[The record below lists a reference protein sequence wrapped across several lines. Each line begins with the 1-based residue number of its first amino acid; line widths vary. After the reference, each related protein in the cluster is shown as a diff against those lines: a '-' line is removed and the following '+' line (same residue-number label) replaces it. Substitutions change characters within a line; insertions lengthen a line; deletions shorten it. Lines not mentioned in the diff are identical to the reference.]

1 MNLQAKSGLNSY
13 LEAFKIDYDDLDY
26 AIIEG
31 DIKLLES
38 IKEFC
43 SIPPLVPPL
52 EKSTGINQRN
62 SIRFNDID
70 DPKQYRWSSM
80 NDVVNPNQKSLN
92 ITSTIPN
99 VTSRKLDNKS
109 NISPF
114 KNHLEQ
120 RFTENSNLLTRRKDK
135 IDYAKSPR
143 DKFEQHG
150 NFEKGKFGLVLFQL
164 TTTFQSKILFAH
176 RIS

>member
-1 MNLQAKSGLNSY
+1 MDLQVKSGLNSY
-13 LEAFKIDYDDLDY
+13 LDSYKIDYDDLDY
-26 AIIEG
+26 AIIKG
-31 DIKLLES
+31 DIKRLES
-38 IKEFC
+38 IRLFC
-43 SIPPLVPPL
+43 SIPPLEPPL
-52 EKSTGINQRN
+52 EQSTGIDPRN

-70 DPKQYRWSSM
+70 DPQQYRWSTM

-92 ITSTIPN
+92 ITSTIPY
-99 VTSRKLDNKS
+99 VTRRKLDNKS

-135 IDYAKSPR
+135 IEYAKSPR

-150 NFEKGKFGLVLFQL
+150 NFEKGKFELVVF
-164 TTTFQSKILFAH
+164 
-176 RIS
+176 